1 MDLLRLQETFIDL
14 FGEEPRFFRAPGRIN
29 LIGEHTDYNQGFVLP
44 AAIDKHTVVAASP
57 RKDRKVVVHSL
68 NFDQTVEFDLNEV
81 QTKRKKSSV
90 GASWQ
95 GYVEGTARIL
105 EDEGFKLEGANLIIL
120 SDITLG
126 AGLSSSAALEL
137 AFGFA
142 MAQISGHSI
151 DKLKLAQ
158 IGQHA
163 EHEFVGTRC
172 GIMDQYVSAF
182 GKADH
187 ALLLD
192 CRSMTSKSVPIDT
205 SAFSI
210 VVCESK
216 IGHELAVSEYNKRRA
231 ECERAVQI
239 LHKFDPDFNSLRDVQ
254 LEMFE
259 KLAPHLP
266 EAIRRRVKHV
276 VTENARTK
284 DAALAL
290 KKGDITKVG
299 ELMYLSHKSL
309 KDDYQVSCKELDLLV
324 DIARS
329 IDGTFGARMTG
340 GGFGGCTV
348 NLVEK
353 DLVEY
358 FKQTLGRRYREE
370 TGIIPSLHVVNA
382 SNGISEIKDLTERKK
397 TFSLGMRQK
406 RTTLPDGR
414 YLLYYSF
421 DTEKE
426 TDSSSET
433 SHV

>member
-1 MDLLRLQETFIDL
+1 MDLARLQETFIDL
-14 FGEEPRFFRAPGRIN
+14 FGETPRFFRAPGRIN
-29 LIGEHTDYNQGFVLP
+29 LIGEHTDYNDGFVLP
-44 AAIDKHTVVAASP
+44 AAIDKQTVVAACP
-57 RKDRKVVVHSL
+57 RNDRKVIVHSL
-68 NFDQTVEFDLNEV
+68 NFDQTVEFDLSEAPG
-81 QTKRKKSSV
+81 KRKKASNP
-90 GASWQ
+90 SWQ
-95 GYVEGTARIL
+95 GYVEGTARVL
-105 EDEGFKLEGANLIIL
+105 EAEGFKLSGANMLVL

-137 AFGFA
+137 AIGFA
-142 MAQISGHSI
+142 LTQISGHSI

-158 IGQHA
+158 IGQRA
-163 EHEFVGTRC
+163 EHEYAGTRC

-192 CRSMTSKSVPIDT
+192 CRSMTSKSVPIDAT
-205 SAFSI
+205 ASSI

-216 IGHELAVSEYNKRRA
+216 VGHELAVSEYNKRRA

-239 LHKFDPDFNSLRDVQ
+239 LHKFDPDFTSLRDVPV
-254 LEMFE
+254 EMFD

-276 VTENARTK
+276 VTENERTRE
-284 DAALAL
+284 AALAL

-299 ELMYLSHKSL
+299 ELMYSSHKSL
-309 KDDYQVSCKELDLLV
+309 KDDYAVSCRELDLLV

-348 NLVEK
+348 NIIEK

-382 SNGISEIKDLTERKK
+382 SGGVSEIKDLTERKK

-421 DTEKE
+421 DSEKE
-426 TDSSSET
+426 KGGSSET

>member
-1 MDLLRLQETFIDL
+1 MDLRRLQETFIDL
-14 FGEEPRFFRAPGRIN
+14 FGETPRFFRAPGRIN
-29 LIGEHTDYNQGFVLP
+29 LIGEHTDYNDGFVLP

-57 RKDRKVVVHSL
+57 RKDRKVIVHSL
-68 NFDQTVEFDLNEV
+68 NFDQTIEFDLNET
-81 QTKRKKSSV
+81 QGKRKK
-90 GASWQ
+90 ANNTSWQ
-95 GYVEGTARIL
+95 GYVEGTARVL
-105 EDEGFKLEGANLIIL
+105 ESEGFQLTGANILIL

-137 AFGFA
+137 SVGYALT
-142 MAQISGHSI
+142 QISGHNI

-158 IGQHA
+158 IGQRA
-163 EHEFVGTRC
+163 EHEYVGTRC

-192 CRSMTSKSVPIDT
+192 CRSMTSKTVPID
-205 SAFSI
+205 SATFSI

-216 IGHELAVSEYNKRRA
+216 VGHELAVSEYNKRRA

-239 LHKFDPDFNSLRDVQ
+239 LHKFDPDFNSLRDVPV
-254 LEMFE
+254 EMFE

-266 EAIRRRVKHV
+266 EVIRRRVKHV
-276 VTENARTK
+276 VTENARTR

-309 KDDYQVSCKELDLLV
+309 KDDYAVSCRELDLLV

-382 SNGISEIKDLTERKK
+382 SNGISELKDLNERKK
-397 TFSLGMRQK
+397 TFSLGMRQR

-421 DTEKE
+421 DSEKE
-426 TDSSSET
+426 KGSSSET

>member
-1 MDLLRLQETFIDL
+1 MDLARLQETFIDL
-14 FGEEPRFFRAPGRIN
+14 FGETPRFFRAPGRIN
-29 LIGEHTDYNQGFVLP
+29 LIGEHTDYNNGFVLP
-44 AAIDKHTVVAASP
+44 AAIDKHTVVAACP
-57 RKDRKVVVHSL
+57 RADRKIIVHSL
-68 NFDQTVEFDLNEV
+68 NFDQTVEFNLDEP
-81 QTKRKKSSV
+81 QTKRKKTAD
-90 GASWQ
+90 GTSWQ
-95 GYVEGTARIL
+95 GYVEGTARVL
-105 EDEGFKLEGANLIIL
+105 EAEGFKLQGANMLVL

-137 AFGFA
+137 SIGYALT
-142 MAQISGHSI
+142 QISGHNI

-158 IGQHA
+158 IGQRA
-163 EHEFVGTRC
+163 EHDYVGTRC

-182 GKADH
+182 GKEDY

-192 CRSMTSKSVPIDT
+192 CRSMTAKNVPIDSST
-205 SAFSI
+205 FSI

-216 IGHELAVSEYNKRRA
+216 VGHELAVSEYNKRRA

-239 LHKFDPDFNSLRDVQ
+239 LHKFDPDFNSLRDVP
-254 LEMFE
+254 LEMFD

-266 EAIRRRVKHV
+266 EAIRKRVKHV

-309 KDDYQVSCKELDLLV
+309 KDDYEVSCRELDLLV

-329 IDGTFGARMTG
+329 IDGTIGARMTG

-382 SNGISEIKDLTERKK
+382 SNGVSEIKDLNERKK
-397 TFSLGMRQK
+397 TFSMGMKQK

-421 DTEKE
+421 DSEE
-426 TDSSSET
+426 SDSSSET